1 MCSGSFCCK
10 DDSECPPLRSGHRQ
24 RKIYFD
30 FWDSGTPAGVPLS
43 HFHGRGLGETAFA
56 APLSAKARR
65 CGGGLLVTLAG
76 SPSQSNP
83 LDLPAPPKWEPLA
96 VHANFIS
103 LPRPLPLGEVDANAV
118 SRRRGRGGCPCAIS
132 FLSPLLQFVQLRQLF
147 VKKFHLRG
155 GENRRRERGR
165 AAFESEEFF
174 IGNTEKSSCK
184 LTTKGV

>member
-76 SPSQSNP
+76 SPSQSKP
-83 LDLPAPPKWEPLA
+83 VGFASSPKVGALG
-96 VHANFIS
+96 S
-103 LPRPLPLGEVDANAV
+103 PRKLHLFAKASPF
-118 SRRRGRGGCPCAIS
+118 GRGGCERSDDGEGSLASRPTR
-132 FLSPLLQFVQLRQLF
+132 LLQFVQLRQLF

-165 AAFESEEFF
+165 AAFESKEFF